1 MLSLYIFDTTCVF
14 APFYPGQIAG
24 IVIGVLAAV
33 AIIGTV
39 IAVLG
44 VAFYKER
51 TGVCK
56 YALCKSKIT
65 MCVFLCKS
73 QTLTAR
79 DSIAIDKVVCIRP
92 HVIFVFLVLQVRP
105 GHQVF
110 YLINQSGKKMVCK
123 IHYGGCSVDTRLQ
136 NADHLCI

>member
-33 AIIGTV
+33 AIIGAV

-56 YALCKSKIT
+56 YSNYALYKSKIT

-73 QTLTAR
+73 QTLTAC
-79 DSIAIDKVVCIRP
+79 DSISIDKAVGIRP
-92 HVIFVFLVLQVRP
+92 HNIIYLFVVLQV
-105 GHQVF
+105 
-110 YLINQSGKKMVCK
+110 S
-123 IHYGGCSVDTRLQ
+123 
-136 NADHLCI
+136 

>member
-24 IVIGVLAAV
+24 IVIGVLVAV

-44 VAFYKER
+44 VVFYKER

-56 YALCKSKIT
+56 YALYKSKII
-65 MCVFLCKS
+65 MCVLCKS
-73 QTLTAR
+73 QTLTAH

-92 HVIFVFLVLQVRP
+92 QVIFVFLVLQV
-105 GHQVF
+105 
-110 YLINQSGKKMVCK
+110 S
-123 IHYGGCSVDTRLQ
+123 
-136 NADHLCI
+136 